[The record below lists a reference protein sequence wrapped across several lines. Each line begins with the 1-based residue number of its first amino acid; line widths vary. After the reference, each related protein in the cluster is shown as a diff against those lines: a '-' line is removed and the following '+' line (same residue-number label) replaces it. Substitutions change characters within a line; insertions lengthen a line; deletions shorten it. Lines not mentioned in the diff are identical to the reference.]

1 MSSLLLFW
9 IGTGIIFLIVEMITA
24 TFYGLSVAIAAF
36 VIAIYVWAT
45 GETSLDLLQG
55 TIFAIVTF
63 IAAYFLPKLLV
74 SHMPDVPQGID
85 RYIGEKRKIKKVGDD
100 FKIILD
106 GVDYLVLC
114 DEELQAGDMVEV
126 VSAKGGSLHVKK
138 VHS

>member
-36 VIAIYVWAT
+36 ILAVYVWLT
-45 GETSLDLLQG
+45 GETSIDLLQG
-55 TIFAIVTF
+55 TSFAIVTF

-74 SHMPDVPQGID
+74 SGAPDTPQGID
-85 RYIGEKRKIKKVGDD
+85 RYIGEKRKAKKVGDD
-100 FKIILD
+100 LKIVLD
-106 GVDYLVLC
+106 GVDYLVLG
-114 DEELQAGDMVEV
+114 DDIEAGDMVEV

-138 VHS
+138 A